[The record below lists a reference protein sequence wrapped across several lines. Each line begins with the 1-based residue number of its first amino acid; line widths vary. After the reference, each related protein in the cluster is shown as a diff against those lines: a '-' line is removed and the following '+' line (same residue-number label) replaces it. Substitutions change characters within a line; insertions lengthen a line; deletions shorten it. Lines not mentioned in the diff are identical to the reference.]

1 MRNAGTSRY
10 APEGEPSLAAPRPR
24 PAGGAKPAWYAPTT
38 VGVDLAGVLL
48 PLATVHWAI
57 GRPHPLL
64 TAAVATAGWLAL
76 RGAHRRYAHRGLAES
91 RGLLAAL
98 HDWALLVG
106 LLAVLRVLFDEGS
119 PPLVSLLAL
128 LPALLLTAATGA
140 LLHRHLTAER
150 RRAHALRRVLLVG
163 EPPGADEVAA
173 RLAAGT
179 DHPYV
184 VVGVV
189 PVGDGS
195 PAFGV
200 PVCGRLPATGA
211 DAEHPDG
218 AAVLEAATRLR
229 ADLVL
234 AVPGA
239 HLCGERLRRV
249 GWALQDAGL
258 PLTVSCGLTDVAPR
272 RLTVGAAAGLGLL
285 HLDPPTRAG
294 GALVA
299 KAALDRMGAALGL
312 LLLSPLFALVAVAVR
327 LDSRGPALYRQ
338 HRVGRHG
345 VPFTMWKFRTMVPG
359 AERLRPELDEA
370 NEAHGGPLFKLRRD
384 PRVTRVGRLLRR
396 SSLDELPQLV
406 NVLTGNM
413 SLVGPRPPLPDE
425 VAQYTP
431 AEARRL
437 RMRPGMTGLWQVGG
451 RSDLS
456 WDEGIALD
464 LSYTDN
470 WSLTQDL
477 DILARTARAV
487 TGGRGAY

>member
-1 MRNAGTSRY
+1 MSRH
-10 APEGEPSLAAPRPR
+10 APGDRPSLAADGPR
-24 PAGGAKPAWYAPTT
+24 PAGGSTPAWYAPLAI
-38 VGVDLAGVLL
+38 GVDIAGVLL
-48 PLATVHWAI
+48 PLAAVHLAI
-57 GRPHPLL
+57 GRPHALL
-64 TAAVATAGWLAL
+64 TATVAAAGWTVI
-76 RGAHRRYAHRGLAES
+76 RCAHRRYAHRHLAES

-106 LLAVLRVLFDEGS
+106 LLAVLRVLGGEAS
-119 PPLVSLLAL
+119 PPLTSLAAL
-128 LPALLLTAATGA
+128 LPALVLTAGTGA
-140 LLHRHLTAER
+140 LLHHHLTAER

-163 EPPGADEVAA
+163 EAPGADDVAA

-195 PAFGV
+195 PASGI
-200 PVCGRLPATGA
+200 PVCGRLAAAGPA
-211 DAEHPDG
+211 AEPHDG
-218 AAVLEAATRLR
+218 AAVLEAATGLR

-258 PLTVSCGLTDVAPR
+258 PLTVSSGLTDVAPR

-285 HLDPPTRAG
+285 HLAPPTRRG
-294 GALVA
+294 GATAL
-299 KAALDRMGAALGL
+299 KAALDRTGAALGL
-312 LLLSPLFALVAVAVR
+312 VLLAPLFGLVALAVR
-327 LDSRGPALYRQ
+327 LDSRGPVLYRQ
-338 HRVGRHG
+338 RRVGRHG
-345 VPFTMWKFRTMVPG
+345 VPFTMWKFRTMVRD
-359 AERLRPELDEA
+359 AERLRPQLEDA

-384 PRVTRVGRLLRR
+384 PRVTRIGRLLRR
-396 SSLDELPQLV
+396 SSLDELPQLL
-406 NVLTGNM
+406 NVLAGSM

-425 VAQYTP
+425 AAQYTP
-431 AEARRL
+431 TEARRL
-437 RMRPGMTGLWQVGG
+437 RVRPGMTGPWQVGG

-470 WSLTQDL
+470 WSLTRDL

>member
-1 MRNAGTSRY
+1 MSRH
-10 APEGEPSLAAPRPR
+10 APGDKPSLAAARPQH
-24 PAGGAKPAWYAPTT
+24 PGGTKPAWYAPLT
-38 VGVDLAGVLL
+38 VGVDVAGVLL
-48 PLATVHWAI
+48 PLAAVHLAT
-57 GRPHPLL
+57 GRPHPLV
-64 TAAVATAGWLAL
+64 TATVAAAGWLLL
-76 RGAHRRYAHRGLAES
+76 RCAHRRYAHRNLAES

-98 HDWALLVG
+98 HDWSLLVG
-106 LLAVLRVLFDEGS
+106 LLAVLRVLGGESS
-119 PPLVSLLAL
+119 PPLTSLLAL
-128 LPALLLTAATGA
+128 LPGLILTAATGA

-163 EPPGADEVAA
+163 ETPGAEDVAA

-189 PVGDGS
+189 PVGSGS

-200 PVCGRLPATGA
+200 PVCGRLAADAPAT
-211 DAEHPDG
+211 EPHDG
-218 AAVLEAATRLR
+218 PLLLEAATRLS

-258 PLTVSCGLTDVAPR
+258 PLTVSSGLTDVAPR
-272 RLTVGAAAGLGLL
+272 RLAVGGAAGLGLL
-285 HLDPPTRAG
+285 HLAPPTRRG
-294 GALVA
+294 GATAL
-299 KAALDRMGAALGL
+299 KTALDRTGAGLGL
-312 LLLSPLFALVAVAVR
+312 LLLAPLFALVALAVR

-338 HRVGRHG
+338 RRVGRHG
-345 VPFTMWKFRTMVPG
+345 VPFTMWKFRTMVRG
-359 AERLRPELDEA
+359 AERLRPQLEESND
-370 NEAHGGPLFKLRRD
+370 AHGGPLFKLRRD

-396 SSLDELPQLV
+396 SSLDELPQLL
-406 NVLTGNM
+406 NVLVGSM

-425 VAQYTP
+425 AAQYTP
-431 AEARRL
+431 TEARRL
-437 RMRPGMTGLWQVGG
+437 RVRPGMTGPWQVGG